1 MELCIHVQYRYA
13 LMSCTKKHSHL
24 PLSYSLYYIET
35 RVPLA
40 MKFSKLAK
48 MFLDTVSVYK
58 NVRTAEQMLMEFD
71 AGKFSEMASI
81 FVNLFKIR
89 KS

>member
-1 MELCIHVQYRYA
+1 MHHYA
-13 LMSCTKKHSHL
+13 LMSRKWKHLHL
-24 PLSYSLYYIET
+24 PLSYSLYCIET

-40 MKFSKLAK
+40 MTFSKIAK

-58 NVRTAEQMLMEFD
+58 NVRTAEQMLIEFD

-81 FVNLFKIR
+81 FVSLFKIR

>member
-1 MELCIHVQYRYA
+1 M
-13 LMSCTKKHSHL
+13 T
-24 PLSYSLYYIET
+24 
-35 RVPLA
+35 
-40 MKFSKLAK
+40 FSKIAK

-58 NVRTAEQMLMEFD
+58 NVRTAEQMLIEFD

-81 FVNLFKIR
+81 FVSLFKIR